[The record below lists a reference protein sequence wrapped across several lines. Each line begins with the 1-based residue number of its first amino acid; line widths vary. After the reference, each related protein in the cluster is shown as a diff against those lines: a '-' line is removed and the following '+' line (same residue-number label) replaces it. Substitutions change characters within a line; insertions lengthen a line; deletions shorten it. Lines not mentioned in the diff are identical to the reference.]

1 MNKFYLASPYASHL
15 ISKSAAI
22 CDALR
27 SLSRLRH
34 LNPVIHVDEV
44 AESDRCIWSPLI
56 QGQVILW
63 NTDLRWSEK
72 TALEWCLFNL
82 ETAGFDTLIISTS
95 PRRPGT
101 TATGVD
107 AEQALA
113 CKLGYRIMSESEA
126 ENVTLSCTT
135 ISPRVV

>member
-1 MNKFYLASPYASHL
+1 MKCFLSSPYASHL
-15 ISKSAAI
+15 ISKQAAI

-34 LNPVIHVDEV
+34 LRPVIHVDEV
-44 AESDRCIWSPLI
+44 AASERCIWSPLI

-63 NTDLRWSEK
+63 NTDGRWSEE
-72 TALEWCLFNL
+72 TALKWCLHCL
-82 ETAGFDTLIISTS
+82 EHAGFDTLIISTS

-107 AEQALA
+107 AEQTRA
-113 CKLGYRIMSESEA
+113 CELGYRIMSEADA
-126 ENVTLSCTT
+126 EGVITD
-135 ISPRVV
+135 I